1 MKLSVI
7 ITTYNSEEWLQ
18 KVLVGYSVQTEPNFE
33 VVIADDGSTE
43 KTKAIIESFQNQF
56 KFPIV
61 HVWQEDNGFQKCK
74 ILNQAILKTNSDYLL
89 FSDGDCI
96 PRKDF
101 VAQHLKHQEEGYFL
115 SGGYFKLPMETSQ
128 KISLENIKNQDCF
141 SISWLIKNGVSKTFK
156 LSKLTKIS
164 LFATFMNWLT
174 PTKRTFNGHN
184 TSCFKKDLVAVNG
197 FNEEMQYGG
206 LDREVGERLF
216 NFGILSK
223 QIRYSA
229 VCLHLD
235 HKRGYATPET
245 WEKNNAIRNFNK
257 KHNVTFI
264 EITNGI
270 VFLPSFRRSITSF
283 VV

>member
-18 KVLVGYSVQTEPNFE
+18 KVLVGYSIQTEPNFE
-33 VVIADDGSTE
+33 VVIADDGSSN
-43 KTKAIIESFQNQF
+43 KTKVVIDAFIDKF
-56 KFPIV
+56 KFPII
-61 HVWQEDNGFQKCK
+61 HVWQQDNGFQKCK
-74 ILNQAILKTNSDYLL
+74 ILNKAILKTNSDYLL
-89 FSDGDCI
+89 FTDGDCI

-101 VAQHLKHQEEGYFL
+101 IAQHLKHKEEGYFL
-115 SGGYFKLPMETSQ
+115 SGGYFKLSMETSHAISAAHIQ
-128 KISLENIKNQDCF
+128 KQDCF
-141 SISWLIKNGVSKTFK
+141 SISWLLKNGVSKTFK
-156 LSKLTKIS
+156 LSKLTKIALVAS
-164 LFATFMNWLT
+164 FMNWLT

-184 TSCFKKDLVAVNG
+184 TSCFKSDLVAING

-235 HKRGYATPET
+235 HKRSYASSTT
-245 WEKNNAIRNFNK
+245 WEQNNAIRHYNK
-257 KHNVTFI
+257 KHNVTSI
-264 EITNGI
+264 ENGLSKYI
-270 VFLPSFRRSITSF
+270 IE
-283 VV
+283 

>member
-18 KVLVGYSVQTEPNFE
+18 KVLVGYSVQTEQDFE

-43 KTKAIIESFQNQF
+43 KTKAVIESFQNQF

-74 ILNQAILKTNSDYLL
+74 ILNKAILKTKSDYLL
-89 FSDGDCI
+89 FTDGDCI

-101 VAQHLKHQEEGYFL
+101 VAQHIKYQEEGYFL
-115 SGGYFKLPMETSQ
+115 SGGYFKLPMETSH
-128 KISLENIKNQDCF
+128 KISLENIQNQDCF

-156 LSKLTKIS
+156 LSKLTKIT
-164 LFATFMNWLT
+164 LFANFMNWLT

-184 TSCFKKDLVAVNG
+184 TSCFKKDLIAING

-216 NFGILSK
+216 NYGILSK

-235 HKRGYATPET
+235 HKRGYATLET
-245 WEKNNAIRNFNK
+245 WEKNNTIRNYNK

-264 EITNGI
+264 ENG
-270 VFLPSFRRSITSF
+270 LSNYLNE
-283 VV
+283 

>member
-1 MKLSVI
+1 MQLSVI

-18 KVLVGYSVQTEPNFE
+18 KVLVGYSVQTEPDFE
-33 VVIADDGSTE
+33 VVIADDGSTK
-43 KTKAIIESFQNQF
+43 KTKAVIDSFQNQF

-74 ILNQAILKTNSDYLL
+74 ILNKAILKTNSDYLL
-89 FSDGDCI
+89 FTDGDCI

-101 VAQHLKHQEEGYFL
+101 VAQHLKHKEEGYFL
-115 SGGYFKLPMETSQ
+115 SGGYFKLPMETSHE
-128 KISLENIKNQDCF
+128 ISLENIKNQDCF
-141 SISWLIKNGVSKTFK
+141 SIAWLIKNGVSKTFK
-156 LSKLTKIS
+156 LSKLTKIT
-164 LFATFMNWLT
+164 LFANFMNWLT

-184 TSCFKKDLVAVNG
+184 TSCFKRDLIAVNG
-197 FNEEMQYGG
+197 FNETMHYGG

-235 HKRGYATPET
+235 HKRGYANPET
-245 WEKNNAIRNFNK
+245 LEKNNAIRNFNK

-264 EITNGI
+264 ENG
-270 VFLPSFRRSITSF
+270 LSKYLSE
-283 VV
+283 